1 MIGDSGKEDPFY
13 RADSVAILKG
23 ENAARALGLPI
34 IILWCESC
42 TSAAD

>member
-23 ENAARALGLPI
+23 ENPARALGLPI
-34 IILWCESC
+34 ILWCESC
-42 TSAAD
+42 TCAAD